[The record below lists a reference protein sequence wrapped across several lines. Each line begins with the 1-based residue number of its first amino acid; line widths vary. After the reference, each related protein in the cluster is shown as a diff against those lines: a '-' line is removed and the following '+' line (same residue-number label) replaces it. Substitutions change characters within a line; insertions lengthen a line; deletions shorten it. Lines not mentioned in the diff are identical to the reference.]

1 MQGGVAGGKREARNP
16 RYGSVTSSLHP
27 GRGNA
32 TRFLKCRGQAE
43 VERESVVPSNGR
55 GVRADK
61 ENVTLPLTIGAS
73 GVGRHCSRL
82 WDPDDDTT
90 HENEASRERMPI
102 DIKDGGCRPSRR
114 RGLCAFVELSHSLG
128 RRKPC
133 GIAPAGCEGLLH
145 SYRGYRSLCSLNPR
159 LILHTPLCGVLFVQ
173 AILRIT

>member
-1 MQGGVAGGKREARNP
+1 MHIKSPRSGAGRVAGGKREARNP
-16 RYGSVTSSLHP
+16 RDELVTSSLHP
-27 GRGNA
+27 ARGNA

-102 DIKDGGCRPSRR
+102 DIKDGGCPPRQRRLVKGSVTFSLSALPPLPSEGTMRVRR
-114 RGLCAFVELSHSLG
+114 ALSF
-128 RRKPC
+128 P
-133 GIAPAGCEGLLH
+133 
-145 SYRGYRSLCSLNPR
+145 RSQKTLWHCPGGVQENSQR
-159 LILHTPLCGVLFVQ
+159 LSE
-173 AILRIT
+173 